1 MVLVERKA
9 CFHVTKA
16 FFSRLVGANLAH
28 AQVENLQNVKKCVFG
43 KKGQSHWVKTL
54 RIQELEIGS
63 YFTFMSS
70 KIKVCKTYFFAYFKN
85 VEFFLYHKSHYL

>member
-28 AQVENLQNVKKCVFG
+28 TQVENLQNVKKCVFG

-54 RIQELEIGS
+54 RISGIRNWLLFYIHV
-63 YFTFMSS
+63 
-70 KIKVCKTYFFAYFKN
+70 K
-85 VEFFLYHKSHYL
+85 